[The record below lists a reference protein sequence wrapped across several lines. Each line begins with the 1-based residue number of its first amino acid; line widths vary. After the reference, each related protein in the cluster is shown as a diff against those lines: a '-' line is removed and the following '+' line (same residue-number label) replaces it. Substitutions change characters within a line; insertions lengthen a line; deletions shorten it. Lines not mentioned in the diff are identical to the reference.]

1 MNIESKTS
9 PRHWRIEDILLYLN
23 NNVKKTTAEKILH
36 SILISSDI
44 LTWNPQGE
52 IVYHGRDIPGTNIEN
67 LLQYALLPYNSH
79 IPEPRGLDL
88 FTKGLVEAGVNKDL
102 IKNEYLLS
110 KMAKEE
116 YEMPQSDSDVESESG
131 EEDRKSDKSDN
142 ESEYDDDDGDDN
154 EEDDNDDD
162 NEDDDE
168 SEKLACNHC
177 GEETGHIVYL
187 MKCQRCSWKDLY
199 GGKDGQCMICDE
211 QSPLLF
217 SHVIGFC
224 ELFSYGTSN
233 SKAGGVEFTPKMDK

>member
-1 MNIESKTS
+1 MNIDNKTS
-9 PRHWRIEDILLYLN
+9 PRHWRIEDILLN
-23 NNVKKTTAEKILH
+23 NNVKKNTAEKILH

-52 IVYHGRDIPGTNIEN
+52 MVYHGRDIPGTNIEN

-79 IPEPRGLDL
+79 IPEPRGFDL

-116 YEMPQSDSDVESESG
+116 HKMPQSESDVESESG
-131 EEDRKSDKSDN
+131 EENRKSDKSDN
-142 ESEYDDDDGDDN
+142 ESEYDDDVT
-154 EEDDNDDD
+154 DDD
-162 NEDDDE
+162 GEP
-168 SEKLACNHC
+168 EKLACNHC

-187 MKCQRCSWKDLY
+187 MKCARCSWKDFHW
-199 GGKDGQCMICDE
+199 GKDAQCMICDE

-224 ELFSYGTSN
+224 ELCSYGTSN

>member
-1 MNIESKTS
+1 MNIDSKTS

-44 LTWNPQGE
+44 ITWNPQGE

-88 FTKGLVEAGVNKDL
+88 FTKGQVEAGVNKDL

-116 YEMPQSDSDVESESG
+116 YEMPQSDDSDVESESG

-168 SEKLACNHC
+168 
-177 GEETGHIVYL
+177 
-187 MKCQRCSWKDLY
+187 
-199 GGKDGQCMICDE
+199 
-211 QSPLLF
+211 
-217 SHVIGFC
+217 
-224 ELFSYGTSN
+224 
-233 SKAGGVEFTPKMDK
+233 